1 MKIQRIQLTISTENA
16 AFEDGWDAAV
26 EDVIDQTREWLTRV
40 RSETVGEDEGAIS
53 VAMGGDLFDV
63 NGNRIGEIAI
73 HVE

>member
-53 VAMGGDLFDV
+53 VAMGGPLLDL
-63 NGNRIGEIAI
+63 NGNVIGEVTI

>member
-1 MKIQRIQLTISTENA
+1 MKIRQLQLTISTENA

>member
-1 MKIQRIQLTISTENA
+1 MKIRQLQLTISTENA
-16 AFEDGWDAAV
+16 AFEDGWEAAV

-53 VAMGGDLFDV
+53 VAMGGPLLDL
-63 NGNRIGEIAI
+63 NGNVIGEVTI